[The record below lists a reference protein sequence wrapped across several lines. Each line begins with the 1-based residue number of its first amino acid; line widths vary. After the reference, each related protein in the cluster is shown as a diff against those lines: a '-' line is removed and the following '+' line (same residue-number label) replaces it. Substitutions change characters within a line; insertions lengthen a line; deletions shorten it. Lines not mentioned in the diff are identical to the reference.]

1 MLCCM
6 LGVTLDSAMPCLTF
20 LFSVLREAET
30 AVWRHIYVRYIYSRL
45 KRENSRVT
53 VPVPVYVHD

>member
-6 LGVTLDSAMPCLTF
+6 LRVTLDSAMPCLTF
-20 LFSVLREAET
+20 LFLVLREAET

-45 KRENSRVT
+45 EIENSRVT

>member
-6 LGVTLDSAMPCLTF
+6 LRVTLDSAMPCLTF

-30 AVWRHIYVRYIYSRL
+30 AVWRHIYVRYIY
-45 KRENSRVT
+45 T
-53 VPVPVYVHD
+53 VD